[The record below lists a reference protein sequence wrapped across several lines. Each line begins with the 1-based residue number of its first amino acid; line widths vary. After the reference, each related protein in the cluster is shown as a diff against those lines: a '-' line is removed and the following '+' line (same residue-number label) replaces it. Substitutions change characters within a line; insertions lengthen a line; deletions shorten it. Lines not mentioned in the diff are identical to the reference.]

1 MFLKY
6 FKSFKRI
13 VLVNYNCSLLFL
25 AIISY
30 SISVILT
37 GFIVEVNYLELS
49 NISENKGKKN
59 ISIKMIWEILTKP
72 PH

>member
-30 SISVILT
+30 SISVMLT
-37 GFIVEVNYLELS
+37 GFIAEVNYLELS
-49 NISENKGKKN
+49 NISENKGKKT
-59 ISIKMIWEILTKP
+59 LALR
-72 PH
+72 